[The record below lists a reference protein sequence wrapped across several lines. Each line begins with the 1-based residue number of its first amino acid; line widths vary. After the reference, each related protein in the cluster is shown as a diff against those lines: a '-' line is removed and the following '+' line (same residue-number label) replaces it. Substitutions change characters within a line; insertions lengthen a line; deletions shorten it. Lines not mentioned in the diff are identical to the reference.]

1 MGTWCEQFPFLSPGP
16 IGKGFEMVFLSPV
29 REGEGA
35 GEEHWGGAVVPG
47 AVFVITLFSDK
58 IGPFGVNLICILVAL
73 YFVFSCGVYCG
84 EDLIKMI
91 RSMSG
96 AKKS

>member
-1 MGTWCEQFPFLSPGP
+1 ML
-16 IGKGFEMVFLSPV
+16 VF
-29 REGEGA
+29 
-35 GEEHWGGAVVPG
+35 G

-58 IGPFGVNLICILVAL
+58 IGSFGVNLICILVAL